1 MPAATRPDTAPG
13 AWHESSWLR
22 RGMIHGPG
30 VAPNVETGTCC
41 HCRRVEMMMKKKTWR
56 GRWAYTRGYRQRQG
70 GAERERESTTT
81 ANAAVL
87 VVGSPMVNA
96 VVSCLVVS
104 FPLATTT
111 RAHSSRVVF
120 SPLAR
125 GRSRRFYWEPSDL
138 GKDSTKPRL
147 VEQHTECGMTLNYTH
162 VYCLLSNR
170 ITVHS
175 QNCIR

>member
-1 MPAATRPDTAPG
+1 MT
-13 AWHESSWLR
+13 HE
-22 RGMIHGPG
+22 PG
-30 VAPNVETGTCC
+30 VAPNVKTGTCC
-41 HCRRVEMMMKKKTWR
+41 HCRRVEMMMMMKKKTWR
-56 GRWAYTRGYRQRQG
+56 GRWAYTRRYRLRQG
-70 GAERERESTTT
+70 GAERERESTTM

-96 VVSCLVVS
+96 VVSRLVVS

-125 GRSRRFYWEPSDL
+125 GRSRRFYREPSDL
-138 GKDSTKPRL
+138 GKDSTGSRL